1 MTDLEERLFQL
12 LELVNDWL
20 KFGETKNGGMVVLA
34 GVAGTGLLTYGS
46 GIKDP
51 TDWDGWTLFL
61 AGFFFTISLSVAVWS
76 FLPKKDAQKI
86 ESRLE
91 GIPEDTDNLYYY
103 GHLAKF
109 RATDLIEKLCELHEC
124 DPGKATR
131 GERDLAAQ
139 IIINS
144 RITRSKMQLF
154 SLASVAFL
162 IGVVTMFISRVVAVV
177 FYG

>member
-20 KFGETKNGGMVVLA
+20 KFGETKSGGMVVLA
-34 GVAGTGLLTYGS
+34 GLATTALLTYGS
-46 GIKDP
+46 DIEDP
-51 TDWDGWTLFL
+51 TLWDGWTLFL
-61 AGFFFTISLSVAVWS
+61 AGFFFTLSLSLAVWS
-76 FLPKKDAQKI
+76 FLPKKGALKI
-86 ESRLE
+86 GSRLE
-91 GIPEDTDNLYYY
+91 GIPDDSDNLYYY
-103 GHLAKF
+103 EHLAKF

-124 DPGKATR
+124 GPIKATR

-154 SLASVAFL
+154 SMASVAFL
-162 IGVVTMFISRVVAVV
+162 IGVVVTFVSRIVAV
-177 FYG
+177 FI

>member
-1 MTDLEERLFQL
+1 MTDLEERLFLL

-20 KFGETKNGGMVVLA
+20 KFGETKNGGMVVLV

-46 GIKDP
+46 SIEDP
-51 TDWDGWTLFL
+51 TDWDGCTLFL
-61 AGFFFTISLSVAVWS
+61 AGFFFMLSLSLAVWS

-91 GIPEDTDNLYYY
+91 GIPEDTDNLYFY
-103 GHLAKF
+103 GHLAKL

-124 DPGKATR
+124 EPTKATR

-139 IIINS
+139 IIVNS

-154 SLASVAFL
+154 SMASVTFL
-162 IGVVTMFISRVVAVV
+162 IGVVVMFFSRLIAVLM
-177 FYG
+177 